1 MALTI
6 NNLGTLSLLNILNK
20 TSRAQGDTLLQMAT
34 GSRINR
40 GADDPAGLL
49 ALQKVD
55 TELTAVN
62 AGITNNQR
70 TDAMLTVV
78 DNALREIGTQLQE
91 IQRIANAT
99 ANDASLTIDERM
111 ANQSQIDDAIAA
123 IDRIVSNTNFNGKK
137 LLDGSLAINTTG
149 GTGLNDIRAYSR
161 KSGSANASL
170 VVTHTTGATVATGA
184 NVMTAVANNATT
196 FTVQGKLGTAVIST
210 VSNETLSS
218 IRDKINAA
226 LNQTGVSAY
235 VSASR
240 LHVRS
245 KDTGTSAFVRTKLI
259 SGSGPADVNASG
271 TDAVVTVNGQKAAVD
286 GKKVSYSGDGVSVS
300 FEIGSLAVGGS
311 ATITIQGS
319 GAGGESGAT
328 FQLGT
333 NGDTRATI
341 GITGV
346 FTAQLGSLS
355 DGYLKSLQ
363 SGGTASLLADPSKAA
378 SIARE
383 ASRQIAQLQGRIGG
397 FQKFQVRTATNSLND
412 VKEGL
417 EKVRSSIA
425 DVDFAVATA
434 ELNRSNVLMQS
445 AMSLLGLSNQQSA
458 QVLSL
463 LR

>member
-20 TSRAQGDTLLQMAT
+20 TSRAQDNTLLQMAT

-170 VVTHTTGATVATGA
+170 VVAHTTGATVATGA
-184 NVMTAVANNATT
+184 NVMLAVANNATT

-210 VSNETLSS
+210 VSNEALSS
-218 IRDKINAA
+218 IRNKINAA

-235 VSASR
+235 LSASR

-259 SGSGPADVNASG
+259 SGTGPADVSAIG

-286 GKKVSYSGDGVSVS
+286 GKKVAYSGEGVSVS

-341 GITGV
+341 GIAGV
-346 FTAQLGSLS
+346 FTAQLGSLN

-363 SGGTASLLADPSKAA
+363 SGGTASLLTDPTKAA

-383 ASRQIAQLQGRIGG
+383 ASKQIAQLQGRIGG

-425 DVDFAVATA
+425 DVDFAAATA

-445 AMSLLGLSNQQSA
+445 AISLLGLSNQQSA